1 MTEDGHDHYGN
12 IARFY
17 AAALDPL
24 NAPLRAAGLRLH
36 PVEDGDSV
44 LDIGC
49 GTGKLLETYAD
60 AGAACSGIDLS
71 DAMLAEAKKFLGDR
85 ADLHRGDATAMPFD
99 DDSFD
104 LATCSLMI
112 HELGPDTQ
120 QDVLSEMAR
129 VTKQDGRVLVVDYRI
144 GSLRLKGRMLRGFST
159 VAERFAG
166 STHYANWRRYMRAGG
181 LPSLLSDS
189 GLEVDREKISAGG
202 NLGLWLLKAS

>member
-44 LDIGC
+44 LDVGC

-71 DAMLAEAKKFLGDR
+71 EAMLAEAKKLLGDR

-104 LATCSLMI
+104 LATC
-112 HELGPDTQ
+112 
-120 QDVLSEMAR
+120 
-129 VTKQDGRVLVVDYRI
+129 
-144 GSLRLKGRMLRGFST
+144 
-159 VAERFAG
+159 
-166 STHYANWRRYMRAGG
+166 
-181 LPSLLSDS
+181 
-189 GLEVDREKISAGG
+189 
-202 NLGLWLLKAS
+202 